1 MPGDRPD
8 RLRARLEWAARPF
21 GWVAVAAL
29 LFMMLLT
36 TVAVFARALFG
47 IEVFGVVDMME
58 MALAVCIFVALPGVF
73 LRDEH
78 ITVALVDSLRSVR
91 LTFAL
96 RLAGLALSLAFI
108 VVTLVEIVPPA
119 LDKYRYNEGTMT
131 LQLPRWWQAV
141 PIAVGFGCSV
151 IAVLAV
157 AWRLVRGGPKRALEL
172 PAQDAD

>member
-1 MPGDRPD
+1 M
-8 RLRARLEWAARPF
+8 AARPF

-29 LFMMLLT
+29 VFMMLLT
-36 TVAVFARALFG
+36 TTAVLARALFK

-78 ITVALVDSLRSVR
+78 ITIGLVDSLRSKR

-96 RLAGLALSLAFI
+96 RLIGLALSLGFV

-119 LDKYRYNEGTMT
+119 LDKYRYGEGTMT
-131 LQLPRWWQAV
+131 LQLPRWWQAI
-141 PIAVGFGCSV
+141 PIAVGFACS
-151 IAVLAV
+151 AVAIVAV
-157 AWRLVRGGPKRALEL
+157 AWRVVRAGAARALEL
-172 PAQDAD
+172 PRQDAD